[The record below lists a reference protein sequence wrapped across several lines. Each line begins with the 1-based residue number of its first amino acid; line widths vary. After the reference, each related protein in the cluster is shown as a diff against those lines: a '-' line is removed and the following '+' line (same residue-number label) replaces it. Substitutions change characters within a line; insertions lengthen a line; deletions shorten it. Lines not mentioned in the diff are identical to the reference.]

1 MDMKQTY
8 DRRNFLKS
16 TAVAGIGLGLN
27 FTTTSLFGK
36 NSSVVK
42 KGKRVGI
49 IGLDTSH
56 SVAFTKTFNDPN
68 AGPEFGGYKVVAAY
82 PKGSHDIESS
92 VKRIPGYIEDVKKLG
107 VKIVGSIKELL
118 SEVDV
123 VLLETNDGRL
133 HLEQAIPVLKAG
145 KTMFI
150 DKPIAASLSDTIA
163 IFAEAK
169 RYKVPVFS
177 SSSLRYGPTTQ
188 AIAQGKI
195 GNILGAD
202 VFSPAHLEKTHPDFF
217 WYGIH
222 GVEMLFTLMGT
233 GCKSV
238 TRTHTEEADMIVGLW
253 QNDRIGSCRGIRYK
267 KSGYGGNVYGE
278 KAIEHLDGNGGYNPL
293 LLEVVKFFQTGET
306 PVSPE
311 ETIEIFAFMEA
322 ADESKSQGGK
332 TVTLD
337 SVLQK
342 ARLAAKK

>member
-1 MDMKQTY
+1 MKQTY

-27 FTTTSLFGK
+27 LTTTSLFGK
-36 NSSVVK
+36 NNSIVQ

-56 SVAFTKTFNDPN
+56 SVAFTEAFNDEN
-68 AGPEFGGYKVVAAY
+68 AGPEFGGYKIVAAY
-82 PKGSHDIESS
+82 PKGSNDIESS
-92 VKRIPGYIEDVKKLG
+92 VKRIPGYIEDVKKQG
-107 VKIVGSIKELL
+107 VKIVDSIKALL

-133 HLEQAIPVLKAG
+133 HREQASQVLKAG

-150 DKPIAASLSDTIA
+150 DKPMAASLKDVIA
-163 IFAEAK
+163 IFDEAK

-177 SSSLRYGPTTQ
+177 SSSLRYAPTAQ
-188 AIAQGKI
+188 AIAQGKV
-195 GNILGAD
+195 GNVLGAD

-222 GVEMLFTLMGT
+222 GVEMLFTIMGT

-238 TRTHTEEADMIVGLW
+238 TRTHTADADVIVGLW
-253 QNDRIGSCRGIRYK
+253 QDDRIGTCRGIRYK

-278 KAIEHLDGNGGYNPL
+278 KAIEPLDGNGGYNPL
-293 LLEVVKFFQTGET
+293 LLEIVKFFQTEEA

-322 ADESKSQGGK
+322 ADESKRQGGK
-332 TVTLD
+332 VITLD
-337 SVLQK
+337 SVLEK
-342 ARLAAKK
+342 ARLAIK